1 MQAEKIIRK
10 EEIRNRDVLLGKIG
24 YTGNVLFRQHVR
36 SRKFEYRNAA
46 HMIIREPIIEE
57 IFQWVTITN
66 SGRFLRPINKEK
78 TLWREVS
85 KKEAIVKIKRVL
97 QGKMQTAAPL
107 ALPQPTVNNTAAP
120 PPAVNSTS
128 YRNIALSMSSRILQ
142 LQQNHADSTKS
153 AVLHQLED
161 VVQKCKQFQNELS
174 MTRVERDMLKQKLQ
188 ALELENLVA
197 KQKTNELQNELSLTR
212 FERDKLKQKLQALEL
227 ENHAAKQKTN
237 ELQNKLVATTTELE
251 ALKKYLGETERIE
264 QPEDEI
270 WV

>member
-1 MQAEKIIRK
+1 MMSAEKIIRK
-10 EEIRNRDVLLGKIG
+10 EELRNRDVLLGKIG
-24 YTGNVLFRQHVR
+24 YIGNVLFRQHVR

-57 IFQWVTITN
+57 IFQWVTISN

-97 QGKMQTAAPL
+97 QGKMQTAEPPPA
-107 ALPQPTVNNTAAP
+107 PTVNNTAAP
-120 PPAVNSTS
+120 LAPTVNNTS
-128 YRNIALSMSSRILQ
+128 YRDIALSINNRILQ
-142 LQQNHADSTKS
+142 LSQNHADSTNS
-153 AVLHQLED
+153 AILHQLKD
-161 VVQKCKQFQNELS
+161 VEQKCKQFQL
-174 MTRVERDMLKQKLQ
+174 DDLKQKLQ
-188 ALELENLVA
+188 AMELENLAA
-197 KQKTNELQNELSLTR
+197 KYKTNELQNELSETR

-227 ENHAAKQKTN
+227 EKLAAKQKTN